1 MLPDYIFMSICLETY
16 EMHEIY
22 GVQAFYES
30 MSSQLMIRMSRDRYK
45 KDVDN
50 LVRRLQNSGYLRT
63 DEMERAVRTVPREEF
78 VHPSTRAQ
86 AYRDS
91 PLSIGL
97 GQTISAP
104 HMCVIMCEH
113 LKLKPGLKILEVGAG
128 SGYHSA
134 LCAEMVA
141 PKGVDNSGHVYTIE
155 IVEGLIDF
163 ARKNLERTGY
173 DDRVTLIHGDGGLG
187 LVDYA
192 PFDRILVAAA
202 APKVPE
208 PLIEQLA
215 PEGIM
220 LIPVGSR
227 GFFQDLLMLE
237 KDADG
242 NTTRRNWGGVA
253 FVPLTGEYGH

>member
-1 MLPDYIFMSICLETY
+1 
-16 EMHEIY
+16 MHDLY
-22 GVQAFYES
+22 GVEAFYES
-30 MSSQLMIRMSRDRYK
+30 MSSQLMIRMAESQYK
-45 KDVDN
+45 KAVDN
-50 LVRRLQNSGYLRT
+50 LVQRLQTSGYLRSK
-63 DEMERAVRTVPREEF
+63 EMERALRAVPREEF
-78 VHPSTRAQ
+78 VHPSTKEQ

-104 HMCVIMCEH
+104 HMCVIMCES
-113 LKLKPGLKILEVGAG
+113 LNLKPGLKILEVGAG

-141 PKGVDNSGHVYTIE
+141 PKGVKDQGHVYTIE

-163 ARKNLERTGY
+163 AKKNLERTGY
-173 DDRVTLIHGDGGLG
+173 SDRVTLIHGDGGTG
-187 LVDYA
+187 LPEHA

-202 APKVPE
+202 APRVPT

-215 PEGIM
+215 PDGIM

-227 GFFQDLLMLE
+227 GFFQDLLMIE

-242 NTTRRNWGGVA
+242 NVTSRNWGGVA

>member
-1 MLPDYIFMSICLETY
+1 
-16 EMHEIY
+16 
-22 GVQAFYES
+22 
-30 MSSQLMIRMSRDRYK
+30 MSSQLMIRMSGDRYK
-45 KDVDN
+45 KAVDN
-50 LVRRLQNSGYLRT
+50 LVSRLQNSGYLKS

-78 VHPSTRAQ
+78 VHPSTKEQ

-104 HMCVIMCEH
+104 HMCVIMCES
-113 LKLKPGLKILEVGAG
+113 LNLKPGLKILEVGAG

-134 LCAEMVA
+134 LCAEMIA
-141 PKGVDNSGHVYTIE
+141 QKGVENPGHVYTIE
-155 IVEGLIDF
+155 IVEGLIEF
-163 ARKNLERTGY
+163 AQKNLERTGY
-173 DDRVTLIHGDGGLG
+173 SDRVTLIHGDGGLG
-187 LVDYA
+187 LPEYA

-202 APKVPE
+202 APEVPT

-227 GFFQDLLMLE
+227 GFFQDLLMIE

-242 NTTRRNWGGVA
+242 KTTRRNWGGVA
-253 FVPLTGEYGH
+253 FVPLTGEFGH

>member
-1 MLPDYIFMSICLETY
+1 
-16 EMHEIY
+16 
-22 GVQAFYES
+22 
-30 MSSQLMIRMSRDRYK
+30 MSSQLMIRMSKDSNK
-45 KDVDN
+45 KAVDD
-50 LVRRLQNSGYLRT
+50 LIRRLQNSGYLKS
-63 DEMERAVRTVPREEF
+63 DEMERAVRSVPREEF
-78 VHPSTRAQ
+78 VPPSSRNH

-104 HMCVIMCEH
+104 HMCVIMCENM
-113 LKLKPGLKILEVGAG
+113 KLKPGHKILEIGAG
-128 SGYHSA
+128 SGYHAA

-141 PKGVDNSGHVYTIE
+141 PKGVENPGHIYTVE

-163 ARKNLERTGY
+163 ARDNLKRTGY
-173 DDRVTLIHGDGGLG
+173 DDRVTLIHGDGGKG
-187 LVDYA
+187 LAESA

-202 APKVPE
+202 APQIPD

-215 PEGIM
+215 PSGIL

-227 GFFQDLLMLE
+227 GFFQDLLMIE
-237 KDADG
+237 KDTDG
-242 NTTRRNWGGVA
+242 NITRRNWGGVA

>member
-1 MLPDYIFMSICLETY
+1 
-16 EMHEIY
+16 
-22 GVQAFYES
+22 

-45 KDVDN
+45 KSIDN
-50 LVRRLQNSGYLRT
+50 LVRRLQNSGYLKT

-78 VHPSTRAQ
+78 VHPSTREQ

-104 HMCVIMCEH
+104 HMCVIMCES

-141 PKGVDNSGHVYTIE
+141 PKGVENPGHVYTIE

-173 DDRVTLIHGDGGLG
+173 GDRVTLIHGDGGLG
-187 LVDYA
+187 LADHA

-202 APKVPE
+202 APQVPD
-208 PLIEQLA
+208 PLINQLA